1 MITRNIGKHLIN
13 SYITIYFLVKNVVIF
28 VCCWNFEVFQTFDNL
43 ESRRFSCVVEEKN
56 EHDEYDAVAAINDDW
71 GIFIYGYQKSWP
83 CF

>member
-28 VCCWNFEVFQTFDNL
+28 VCCWNFEAFQTFDNF

-56 EHDEYDAVAAINDDW
+56 EHNEYDGMKEVINQ
-71 GIFIYGYQKSWP
+71 IYNFLAWIKSHE
-83 CF
+83 